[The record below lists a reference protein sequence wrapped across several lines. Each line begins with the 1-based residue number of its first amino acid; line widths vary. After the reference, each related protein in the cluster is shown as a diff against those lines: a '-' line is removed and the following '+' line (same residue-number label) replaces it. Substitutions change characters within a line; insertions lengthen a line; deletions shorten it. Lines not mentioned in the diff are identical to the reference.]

1 MMDSSSVAEY
11 YGTDHQSHIENKLG
25 EIRTFTGRYVTPMH
39 LTPGMITIEDIAHGL
54 SRVCRFAGQ
63 CAGFMPVAEHSVA
76 VARIVMT
83 TDPDHALE
91 ALLHDASE
99 AYLGDMP
106 RPIKHLPEMAPYREA
121 EERAERAIAE
131 KFGLVY
137 PWPQSVKDADRQRL
151 FVEFADFR
159 DNPAKAMAPD
169 VSKGGFLATFRMLVD
184 ARKVSFKRA

>member
-1 MMDSSSVAEY
+1 MMDSSSVREY
-11 YGTDHQSHIENKLG
+11 YDVGQRHDVENMIG
-25 EIRTFTGRYVTPMH
+25 EIRTFTGKLVRPMD
-39 LTPGMITIEDIAHGL
+39 LKVGDICIEDIAHGL

-63 CAGFMPVAEHSVA
+63 CAGFMSVAEHSVA

-121 EERAERAIAE
+121 EERAERAIAQ

-151 FVEFADFR
+151 FIEFDDFR
-159 DNPAKAMAPD
+159 DNPSRAMAPD
-169 VSKGGFLATFRMLVD
+169 VAKGGFLAVYRQLVD
-184 ARKVSFKRA
+184 QRRVSKRA

>member
-1 MMDSSSVAEY
+1 MDSSSVAEY
-11 YGTDHQSHIENKLG
+11 YGSDHQPHIENKIG

-76 VARIVMT
+76 VARIVMI

-99 AYLGDMP
+99 AYLGDLP
-106 RPIKHLPEMAPYREA
+106 RPLKHLPEMAPYREA
-121 EERAERAIAE
+121 EERAERAIAT
-131 KFGLVY
+131 KFGLVW

-151 FVEFADFR
+151 FIEFADYR
-159 DNPAKAMAPD
+159 DNPSKAMAPD
-169 VSKGGFLATFRMLVD
+169 VAKGGYLAVYRQLVD

>member
-1 MMDSSSVAEY
+1 MDSSSVAEY
-11 YGTDHQSHIENKLG
+11 YGPDHRPDIENSVG
-25 EIRTFTGRYVTPMH
+25 EIRTFTGLYVTPTR

-54 SRVCRFAGQ
+54 SRVCRFAGH
-63 CAGFMPVAEHSVA
+63 CAGFLPVAEHSIA

-131 KFGLVY
+131 RFGLVY
-137 PWPQSVKDADRQRL
+137 PWPESVKSADRQRL
-151 FVEFADFR
+151 FIEFDHFR
-159 DNPAKAMAPD
+159 DNPAKAMSPEAA
-169 VSKGGFLATFRMLVD
+169 KNAFLAVYRQLTD
-184 ARKVSFKRA
+184 ARRNTSKTA